1 MIRVSKRV
9 QIYLFAIAAVLIYG
23 AVGTYVL
30 GSRSN
35 FNIRINS
42 WIEALYFTI
51 VTISTVGYGD
61 ITPITDICR
70 IFVMVLI
77 IAGLSIFISAVTI
90 LSGEF
95 LSSRIESLYSGAY
108 GIDKKRLNG
117 HIVLIGYDSING
129 LLAER
134 LKRNSRNFIIV
145 TADKTVSDMLN
156 QKGYSAF
163 VADYTLKADMEKFN
177 IEKASDVIVDLRDS
191 SKTVYVVLVV
201 RKISKTVRLS
211 VVAPTADVEIHLED
225 LNIDNI
231 INPITIGADRL
242 TKILIPHKGNE
253 QA

>member
-1 MIRVSKRV
+1 MTRISKRV

-23 AVGTYVL
+23 TVGTYVL
-30 GSRSN
+30 GTRGS
-35 FNIRINS
+35 FNVRIDS
-42 WIEALYFTI
+42 GIEALYFTI

-61 ITPITDICR
+61 ITPVTDIGR
-70 IFVMVLI
+70 IFVIILI

-95 LSSRIESLYSGAY
+95 LSSRVESLYSGAY
-108 GIDKKRLNG
+108 GIDKKKLKG

-134 LKRNSRNFIIV
+134 LKLESRNFIIV

-163 VADYTLKADMEKFN
+163 VADYTLKSDMEKFN
-177 IEKASDVIVDLRDS
+177 IEKASDVVVDLRDS

-201 RKISKTVRLS
+201 RKMSKDVRLS

-225 LNIDNI
+225 LNINNI

-242 TKILIPHKGNE
+242 TKILIPHKVKE
-253 QA
+253 RP